1 MVLLI
6 GTKLFKSVISLH
18 SSLCLLHC
26 SIRALWLRV
35 RCCTRCQPCCKD
47 LLLLSK
53 LCVSAHAAVLCFI
66 NHVHEG
72 CIFKLPRAVLL
83 HWALCRETTFL
94 CFLCDV
100 PTCVSRPNLLSNSS
114 DKISVKLVCISLFHL
129 PRHVWESLRMTEFS
143 GLSFFFFITH
153 LPQ

>member
-1 MVLLI
+1 M
-6 GTKLFKSVISLH
+6 
-18 SSLCLLHC
+18 
-26 SIRALWLRV
+26 
-35 RCCTRCQPCCKD
+35 
-47 LLLLSK
+47 
-53 LCVSAHAAVLCFI
+53 SAHAAVLYFI

-143 GLSFFFFITH
+143 GLSFFSLLHTFLNNFIMEMLTQCYCLSPGSAFH
-153 LPQ
+153 LLLFALASVYCILPQFNWLI